1 METQC
6 TYKQRTMKR
15 VVFGLLVIAT
25 GVLWMMRNMGLIDDY
40 TAGIIFTWPMLFLVI
55 GFISLFG
62 DSKIFGIIL
71 MAVGGF
77 YLISHIYEIP
87 IEFKQVFWP
96 ALIIIAGIMIL
107 FKAGHTFKSRIR
119 KQARSNDLIDEV
131 NVFGGGEIRVTSKQF
146 QGGKMEVIFGGSNVI
161 LLDSE
166 LAEGDNI
173 LEVTAVFG
181 GFKLIIP
188 AHWNVKIESSNVFG
202 GIVDKRIVTGS
213 VDMSRTLVI
222 KGSAVF
228 GGGEITS
235 ILD

>member
-40 TAGIIFTWPMLFLVI
+40 TAGIIFHWPMLLLAI

-77 YLISHIYEIP
+77 YLASHIYEIP

-222 KGSAVF
+222 RGSAVF

>member
-1 METQC
+1 
-6 TYKQRTMKR
+6 MKR

-40 TAGIIFTWPMLFLVI
+40 IAGIIFHWPMLLLAI

-77 YLISHIYEIP
+77 YLASHIYEIP

-119 KQARSNDLIDEV
+119 KQARSNVLIDEV

-222 KGSAVF
+222 RGSAVF

>member
-15 VVFGLLVIAT
+15 VVFGLIVIAT
-25 GVLWMMRNMGLIDDY
+25 GVLWMMRNMGVLDDY
-40 TAGIIFTWPMLFLVI
+40 TASIIFTWPMLLLAI

-71 MAVGGF
+71 LAVGGF
-77 YLISHIYEIP
+77 YLASRVYEIP

-96 ALIIIAGIMIL
+96 ALIIVAGIMIL
-107 FKAGHTFKSRIR
+107 FKAGHSFKSRIR
-119 KQARSNDLIDEV
+119 KQVRSNDLIDEV
-131 NVFGGGEIRVTSKQF
+131 NIFGGGEIRVSSAQF
-146 QGGKMEVIFGGSNVI
+146 QGGKITAIFGGSNVI

-173 LEVTAVFG
+173 LEISAVFG
-181 GFKLIIP
+181 GFKLIVP
-188 AHWNVKIESSNVFG
+188 AHWNVKIETSNVFG
-202 GIVDKRIVTGS
+202 GVVDKRIITGT
-213 VDMSRTLVI
+213 VDMSRTLVVR
-222 KGSAVF
+222 GSAVF

>member
-40 TAGIIFTWPMLFLVI
+40 IAGIIFHWPMLLLAI

-77 YLISHIYEIP
+77 YLASHIYEIP

-222 KGSAVF
+222 RGSAVF

>member
-15 VVFGLLVIAT
+15 IVFGLLVIAA
-25 GVLWMMRNMGLIDDY
+25 GVLWMLRNMGMMDDQMV
-40 TAGIIFTWPMLFLVI
+40 GIIFNWPMLLLAI
-55 GFISLFG
+55 GFVSLFG
-62 DSKIFGIIL
+62 DSKFFGIIL
-71 MAVGGF
+71 IAVGGF
-77 YLISHIYEIP
+77 YLASHIYEIP

-96 ALIIIAGIMIL
+96 ALIIIAGVLIL
-107 FKAGHTFKSRIR
+107 FKTGHNFKSHIR
-119 KQARSNDLIDEV
+119 KQARSNDLLDEV
-131 NVFGGGEIRVTSKQF
+131 NIFGGGEIRVTSKQF
-146 QGGKMEVIFGGSNVI
+146 QGGKIEVIFGGSNVI

-173 LEVTAVFG
+173 LEITAVFG
-181 GFKLIIP
+181 GFKLIVP

-202 GIVDKRIVTGS
+202 GIVDKRIMTGT
-213 VDMSRTLVI
+213 VDMTRTLVI
-222 KGSAVF
+222 RGSAVF

>member
-15 VVFGLLVIAT
+15 VVFGLIVIAT

-40 TAGIIFTWPMLFLVI
+40 TAGIIFHWPMLLLAI

-77 YLISHIYEIP
+77 YLASHIYEIP
-87 IEFKQVFWP
+87 VEFRQVFWP

-222 KGSAVF
+222 RGSAVF

>member
-1 METQC
+1 
-6 TYKQRTMKR
+6 MKR

-40 TAGIIFTWPMLFLVI
+40 IAGIIFHWPMLLLAI

-77 YLISHIYEIP
+77 YLASHIYEIP

-222 KGSAVF
+222 RGSAVF